1 MEPAMKRSPACGAE
15 YPHEQTYCPADG
27 ALLYLAQQA
36 AAGGPGL
43 AAQQGLSPATPP
55 IRPARR
61 VPIFIWVLVG
71 LAIVLCSWILLLIAV
86 PTSGSLKNRASETS
100 AIRSIRI
107 IQQAETLYES
117 TYPANGFACSLTALG
132 GDRSGGAPSPAA
144 AQLLPGDLAS
154 GDRYGYIFTIGNC
167 AKMTTNGTERYTG
180 YTVTAVPRIVGR
192 TGERGFCGDQFG
204 DIKFD
209 PAGGTDC
216 TQPLP

>member
-1 MEPAMKRSPACGAE
+1 MKRCPACGAE
-15 YPHEQTYCPADG
+15 YPHEQTYCPSDG
-27 ALLYLAQQA
+27 ALLSLAQKT
-36 AAGGPGL
+36 AAGMPGP
-43 AAQQGLSPATPP
+43 AAQQGLSPGIPL
-55 IRPARR
+55 IRSPRR
-61 VPIFIWVLVG
+61 IPIFVWVLGG
-71 LAIVLCSWILLLIAV
+71 LTIVFCSWILLLIAV
-86 PTSGSLKNRASETS
+86 PTSRGMKNRASETS

-117 TYPANGFACSLTALG
+117 TYPANGFACSLGALG
-132 GDRSGGAPSPAA
+132 GDPSAGASSPAA

-154 GDRYGYIFTIGNC
+154 GVRSGYIFTIGNC
-167 AKMTTNGTERYTG
+167 AKVTANGTDRYTG

-209 PAGGTDC
+209 PAGGVNC